1 MRAEVKTHG
10 RLRDRS
16 SLVVGLIGSAIV
28 AVVGLVSLNFQS
40 IPGVNRAVGY
50 TARFV
55 DTGGLGVGDPV
66 RVAGKDAGRVTG
78 IEIDGDAVR
87 IDFTVD
93 RELGLGTDTR
103 AEIATATALG
113 ARELRVIPSGPGQL
127 ERGAVLDLDRTTAP
141 YNLADT
147 LGRLGRTGEEIDM
160 EQLALAL
167 DTVSSTLDRAPEHV
181 DAAIDGVGRLST
193 SIAERDVALREL
205 LADADTLSDLLARRG
220 DEIDSLLHDAR
231 VLLAALR
238 EEEESLATLA
248 GNLHDFTVQIR
259 GLISEHD
266 TTLAP
271 TLERVVSLQE
281 LVIEHKDGLAEAIQ
295 RLGPYATELGEAVAS
310 GPFFNSYIQNLLP
323 VEVIEPALN
332 DALARAGIGS
342 PPPPAAPAP
351 GAAPA
356 PDTNGGPR

>member
-1 MRAEVKTHG
+1 MRPQV
-10 RLRDRS
+10 RFRDRS
-16 SLVVGLIGSAIV
+16 SLMVGLIGTLII
-28 AVVGLVSLNFQS
+28 AVVVLASLNMRS
-40 IPGVNRAVGY
+40 LPGVDRTVGY

-87 IDFTVD
+87 IDFTVHRD
-93 RELGLGTDTR
+93 VSLGTDTR

-113 ARELRVIPSGPGQL
+113 ARELRVIPAGPDQL
-127 ERGAVLDLDRTTAP
+127 EAGALLDLDRTTAP
-141 YNLADT
+141 YNLAET

-181 DAAIDGVGRLST
+181 DAAIDGIGRLST
-193 SIAERDVALREL
+193 SIAERDAALREL
-205 LADADTLSDLLARRG
+205 LSDAETLTDLLARRG
-220 DEIDSLLHDAR
+220 EEIDGLLRDAR
-231 VLLAALR
+231 TLLAALR
-238 EEEESLATLA
+238 QEEESLETLA

-259 GLISEHD
+259 GLISDHD
-266 TTLAP
+266 QTLAP
-271 TLERVVSLQE
+271 TLERVNSLQH

-323 VEVIEPALN
+323 MEVVEPALN
-332 DALARAGIGS
+332 DALTRAGIGV
-342 PPPPAAPAP
+342 PPARAQAPAP
-351 GAAPA
+351 GADPVAAPA
-356 PDTNGGPR
+356 NRDGGGR